1 MLKLL
6 TAPLL
11 AASLLMAGPA
21 FAQQKL
27 LPAQSEIVFTSRQL
41 GVPVEGR
48 FKRFNAQLSFDP
60 KKPEAGRID
69 FTVDLT
75 SASLGAAEVEAELV
89 KPEWFHT
96 ARFPQA
102 RFVSRSIKALG
113 GGRFEVSG
121 QLSLKGTAR
130 DLVVP
135 VALSQTGGTT
145 TASGQFTL
153 QRLAFKIGDGEWAD
167 TSMVANEVQVRFK
180 LALTGVPAL

>member
-1 MLKLL
+1 MLKTL
-6 TAPLL
+6 TWPLM
-11 AASLLMAGPA
+11 AATLLMAVPA
-21 FAQQKL
+21 WAQQKL
-27 LPAQSEIVFTSRQL
+27 MPAQSEIVFTSRQL

-48 FKRFNAQLSFDP
+48 FKRFEAQVAFDP

-69 FTVDLT
+69 FTVDLA
-75 SASLGAAEVEAELV
+75 SASLGVAEVEAELV
-89 KPEWFHT
+89 KPDWFHT

-113 GGRFEVSG
+113 GGRFEVAG
-121 QLSLKGTAR
+121 QLNLKGTAR

-145 TASGQFTL
+145 TATGQFTL

-167 TSMVANEVQVRFK
+167 TSMVANDVQVRFK
-180 LALTGVPAL
+180 LALTGVPPL